1 MRNIVKNTFTSLN
14 IPCEFIEAANGN
26 EALLRLSENE
36 IALVLLDWNMPQ
48 LSGIDFLKKIRAM
61 PQYADLPV
69 IMVTSE
75 AARYNVIEA
84 LKSGATDY
92 IIKPVSE
99 KSFKENLSKDK
110 KNLTNL
116 LFSPGFSTA
125 SKTDHNA
132 GRGVGLHLV
141 KERLKEIGG
150 TLKLKSENGKG
161 TLFAITIPLS

>member
-1 MRNIVKNTFTSLN
+1 MRNIVKNTFSSLH